1 VTQNNFNK
9 IVIAKILSD
18 KKGFSILFS
27 KKIVEDLLEILKINI
42 LRNNLKLKNIGSFKI
57 INKSER
63 IGRNP
68 KTKEIFKITSRKSI
82 SFISSKNL
90 KKFFNKNG

>member
-1 VTQNNFNK
+1 MTQNNFNK

-82 SFISSKNL
+82 SFSSSKNL
-90 KKFFNKNG
+90 KKFFKKNG

>member
-1 VTQNNFNK
+1 MTQNNFNK

-57 INKSER
+57 INKNER

-82 SFISSKNL
+82 SFSSSKNL
-90 KKFFNKNG
+90 KNFFNKNG